1 MTKKLSLSTCVCQS
15 KICPYPPH
23 PPSPYA
29 INVERKDVGWGF
41 NFSDVNGKVKYFF
54 KSLDDLLIRIQ
65 TWEFGPTKTHQG
77 FTSWTKLAGTTKR
90 AVFYCTGLKPC
101 FKAAAQ
107 VMSMRSMSTTPTSW
121 CVHRSKACT
130 NAPAWHACTT
140 PLGIV
145 IYKNQVNL

>member
-1 MTKKLSLSTCVCQS
+1 MANWHIWWWWWCAVLVAVQWWAMLPASFKKPNSWSWMKRGREV
-15 KICPYPPH
+15 
-23 PPSPYA
+23 
-29 INVERKDVGWGF
+29 W
-41 NFSDVNGKVKYFF
+41 NFSA
-54 KSLDDLLIRIQ
+54 DDLLIRIQ
-65 TWEFGPTKTHQG
+65 TWEFQPTKN
-77 FTSWTKLAGTTKR
+77 SSRVYLVNKLDGTTKR

-145 IYKNQVNL
+145 IYKTKWIYKQGL